1 MRKGHFPLQYIPDW
15 FVTQQQVKIWH
26 DDSDYHDKDRLVE
39 WYDGYKK
46 RRALKMQV
54 EKELMPIAWHTSRW
68 QVGAFEKTRKKRQK
82 NYGHEYR
89 ILVSGDRIQK
99 LFLTKKK

>member
-1 MRKGHFPLQYIPDW
+1 MCHKAVRKGPFPLRYVPDW

-26 DDSDYHDKDRLVE
+26 DDREYHDKGRLIE

-54 EKELMPIAWHTSRW
+54 EKELMPIA
-68 QVGAFEKTRKKRQK
+68 
-82 NYGHEYR
+82 
-89 ILVSGDRIQK
+89 
-99 LFLTKKK
+99 